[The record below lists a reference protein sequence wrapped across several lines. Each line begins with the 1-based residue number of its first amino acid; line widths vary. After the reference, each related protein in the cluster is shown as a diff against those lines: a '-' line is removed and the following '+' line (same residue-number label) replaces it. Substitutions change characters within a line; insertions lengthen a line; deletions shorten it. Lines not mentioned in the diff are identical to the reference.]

1 MLVRAG
7 RLQRLLDRGIPR
19 QVASPQSLRLFRP
32 ATPAC
37 GMVREMASESGD
49 LTQSLPG
56 GGSPFAGLG
65 EFAVASVEDR
75 LLAASELVGGRDV
88 AQGAVQPRVVVMLD
102 ELRDDATG
110 LVQRQRRFLADAI
123 VLDGAVI
130 AFQLAVGLRVVRAGA
145 DVRHAAQPDE
155 LFEVARDELW
165 ACR

>member
-1 MLVRAG
+1 
-7 RLQRLLDRGIPR
+7 
-19 QVASPQSLRLFRP
+19 
-32 ATPAC
+32 
-37 GMVREMASESGD
+37 MASESGD

-155 LFEVARDELW
+155 LFEV
-165 ACR
+165 